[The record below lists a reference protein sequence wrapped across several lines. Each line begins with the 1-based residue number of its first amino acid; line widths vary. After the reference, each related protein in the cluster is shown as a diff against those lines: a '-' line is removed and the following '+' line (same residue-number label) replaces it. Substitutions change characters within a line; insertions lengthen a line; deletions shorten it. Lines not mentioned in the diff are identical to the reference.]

1 MAEKHIIDTGTGEK
15 LSARLHSADSDRW
28 IFFCHGFGSNK
39 EGSYERRAERAV
51 KEGFNAVRFDF
62 RGNGESDG
70 DFIEQNLSSRM
81 KDLESV
87 IDYFGPDRYVLFGSS
102 FGGKVAFHTAIRRDP
117 EAVIGRSPV
126 TYNDIMSDYREEIEE
141 KGVVEKIEGKKVDER
156 FFEDFDKYSFSETAK
171 KIESPVMIFHGDEDR
186 LVDIE
191 NSWVA
196 ADELNV
202 DVSVQKFVGEGHSFS
217 DRAEQNMMDLMFCWL
232 RNVL

>member
-117 EAVIGRSPV
+117 ESVIGRSPV

>member
-117 EAVIGRSPV
+117 ESVIGRSPV

-171 KIESPVMIFHGDEDR
+171 KIESPVMIFHADEDR